1 MENNQ
6 LFIYNTL
13 TPQEGTVRALHAPHV
28 GMYCVWSYRI
38 R

>member
-13 TPQEGTVRALHAPHV
+13 TRKKELFVPLHAPHV
-28 GMYCVWSYRI
+28 GHVCVWSYRI